1 MRNTQPNH
9 ARTAVFLIPLWQV
22 VVTVVLAVLVCRF
35 YGWPV
40 AKSVLAGGV
49 ISAVGSLAFALSVFA
64 TLATDSR
71 VVLRRMF
78 RGEAL
83 KLALVAIL
91 FYLAIVVLRVQAL
104 PTLAGFLVTL
114 LVFWVALLRAIK

>member
-1 MRNTQPNH
+1 MRKTQPNH

-22 VVTVVLAVLVCRF
+22 IVTVALAALAYSLF
-35 YGWPV
+35 DWPV
-40 AKSVLAGGV
+40 AKSVLTGGV
-49 ISAVGSLAFALSVFA
+49 ISAIGSLVFALSVFV
-64 TLATDSR
+64 TRATDSR

-83 KLALVAIL
+83 KLALVAVL

-104 PTLAGFLVTL
+104 PTMAGFLVTL

>member
-1 MRNTQPNH
+1 MRKTQPNH
-9 ARTAVFLIPLWQV
+9 ARTAVFLIPLWQG
-22 VVTVVLAVLVCRF
+22 VVTVMLAVLT
-35 YGWPV
+35 YSAYNWPV
-40 AKSVLAGGV
+40 AKSVLTGGI
-49 ISAVGSLAFALSVFA
+49 ISAIGSLVFALSVFT

-83 KLALVAIL
+83 KLALVAVL
-91 FYLAIVVLRVQAL
+91 FYLAIVVLHVQAL
-104 PTLAGFLVTL
+104 PTMAGFLVTL